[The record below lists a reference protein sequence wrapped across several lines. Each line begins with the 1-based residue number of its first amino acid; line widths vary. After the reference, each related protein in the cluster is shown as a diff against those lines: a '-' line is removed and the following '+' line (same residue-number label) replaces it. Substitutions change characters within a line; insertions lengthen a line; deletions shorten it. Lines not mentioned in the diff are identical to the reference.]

1 VRRIGAE
8 MVSEGIESV
17 GICFLHSYANPA
29 HEQRAAAILREVA
42 PKAFDHAVVRSFA
55 VIREYE
61 RGSTTTLN
69 AMSCRRCGA
78 TSNGWPA
85 PARARLQGPAALMQS
100 NGGIALPRRQEVPD
114 PQSSNPVLPPVC

>member
-1 VRRIGAE
+1 MLFDGSVHKALDEAAVRRIGAE

-42 PKAFDHAVVRSFA
+42 PKLSITLSYEVSP

-85 PARARLQGPAALMQS
+85 ACASAATRAS
-100 NGGIALPRRQEVPD
+100 C
-114 PQSSNPVLPPVC
+114 S